1 MWRARANVGSES
13 YFGTQVLGHFGAQFL
28 KVTLEHKRCVALEH
42 KRSKN
47 MEGLTKANFWEITL
61 EHKMQGFWV
70 TLEHLDCCSQELVS
84 VWSPTLD
91 DYVTGC
97 IVDLDWYK
105 EKCKPKGEEV
115 HGIGDVWTIFDNS
128 LKQRVD

>member
-47 MEGLTKANFWEITL
+47 MEGLTKANF
-61 EHKMQGFWV
+61 
-70 TLEHLDCCSQELVS
+70 
-84 VWSPTLD
+84 
-91 DYVTGC
+91 
-97 IVDLDWYK
+97 
-105 EKCKPKGEEV
+105 
-115 HGIGDVWTIFDNS
+115 
-128 LKQRVD
+128 